1 MLRRQL
7 GAGVLGAWE
16 GCTRP
21 QRPAARVP
29 VYEEKEGREGS
40 RVAIQRP
47 CSQAEGLH
55 LTMVIGSQGLL

>member
-1 MLRRQL
+1 LLRRQL

-29 VYEEKEGREGS
+29 VYEEKEGREVRARAASPAVPGT
-40 RVAIQRP
+40 AAA
-47 CSQAEGLH
+47 CA
-55 LTMVIGSQGLL
+55 